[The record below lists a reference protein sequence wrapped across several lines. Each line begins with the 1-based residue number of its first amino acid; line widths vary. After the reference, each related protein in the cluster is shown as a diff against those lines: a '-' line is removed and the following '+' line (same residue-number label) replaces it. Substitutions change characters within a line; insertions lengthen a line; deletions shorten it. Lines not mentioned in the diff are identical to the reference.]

1 MNIPAVPKP
10 DVPAFIDKV
19 VVQIQDGLKAKLPW
33 LNYSFG
39 RAQKLVTLKDKQNYF
54 YPGVHI
60 GKGTYINVL
69 PDQKLG
75 NYSFIVVDDP
85 QSVDFRPN
93 TQNNVKVKYSI
104 IFWFNLNK
112 IFPGVQDRNT
122 EALKEQI
129 VRVITRELHL
139 TTGRIDIRQ
148 IFEQPEN
155 VYKGYSLKEIDSQY
169 MMQPYGGMRFEGEM
183 LFMEGGC

>member
-19 VVQIQDGLKAKLPW
+19 VVQIQDSLKAKLPW

-75 NYSFIVVDDP
+75 NYSFFIIEDP
-85 QSVDFRPN
+85 QNVDFRVHSSS
-93 TQNNVKVKYSI
+93 NVKLKYAI
-104 IFWFNLNK
+104 VFWFNLSK

-122 EALKEQI
+122 EALKAQI
-129 VRVITRELHL
+129 IKILTRELFL

-155 VYKGYSLKEIDSQY
+155 IYKGYSLKEIDSQY
-169 MMQPYGGMRFEGEM
+169 MMQPYGGIRFEGEM
-183 LFMEGGC
+183 IFMEGGC

>member
-1 MNIPAVPKP
+1 MNIPLVPKP
-10 DVPAFIDKV
+10 EDPAFIDKL
-19 VVQIQDGLKAKLPW
+19 VVQIQDGLKAKLSW

-39 RAQKLVTLKDKQNYF
+39 RAQKLVTLKGKQNYF
-54 YPGVHI
+54 YPGIHI
-60 GKGTYINVL
+60 GKGAYINVL

-75 NYSFIVVDDP
+75 NYSFLMVDDP

-104 IFWFNLNK
+104 VFWFNLDK
-112 IFPGVQDRNT
+112 IFPGEKDRNT

-129 VRVITRELHL
+129 VKVITRELRL

-155 VYKGYSLKEIDSQY
+155 IYKGYSLKEIDSQY

>member
-1 MNIPAVPKP
+1 
-10 DVPAFIDKV
+10 
-19 VVQIQDGLKAKLPW
+19 
-33 LNYSFG
+33 
-39 RAQKLVTLKDKQNYF
+39 
-54 YPGVHI
+54 
-60 GKGTYINVL
+60 
-69 PDQKLG
+69 
-75 NYSFIVVDDP
+75 
-85 QSVDFRPN
+85 VDFRPN

-104 IFWFNLNK
+104 VFWFNLDK
-112 IFPGVQDRNT
+112 IFPGKKDRNT
-122 EALKEQI
+122 ESLKEQI
-129 VRVITRELHL
+129 VRVITRELRL

>member
-39 RAQKLVTLKDKQNYF
+39 RAQKLVTTKEGKNYF
-54 YPGVHI
+54 YPAVHI

-69 PDQKLG
+69 PDQELG
-75 NYSFIVVDDP
+75 NYSFFTIDDP
-85 QSVDFRPN
+85 QEIDFN
-93 TQNNVKVKYSI
+93 AHAFNNIKSKFALV
-104 IFWFNLNK
+104 FWFNLNK

-122 EALKEQI
+122 EAIKAQI
-129 VRVITRELHL
+129 IELLTRGIHL
-139 TTGRIDIRQ
+139 TEGRINIRQ

-155 VYKGYSLKEIDSQY
+155 IYKGYSLKEVDSQY
-169 MMQPYGGMRFEGEM
+169 MMQPFAGLRFEGEM

>member
-19 VVQIQDGLKAKLPW
+19 VVQVQDALKAQLPW

-39 RAQKLVTLKDKQNYF
+39 RAQKLATLKDKQSYF

-60 GKGTYINVL
+60 GKGAYINVL
-69 PDQKLG
+69 PDQNLG
-75 NYSFIVVDDP
+75 NYSFFIIEDP

-93 TQNNVKVKYSI
+93 TQNNVKVEYSI

-129 VRVITRELHL
+129 VRVITRELRL
-139 TTGRIDIRQ
+139 TSGRIDIRQ

-155 VYKGYSLKEIDSQY
+155 IYKGYSLKEIDSQY
-169 MMQPYGGMRFEGEM
+169 MMQPYGGIRFEGEI

>member
-19 VVQIQDGLKAKLPW
+19 VVQIQTVLKAKLPW

-39 RAQKLVTLKDKQNYF
+39 RAQKMVTLKNNQNYF

-60 GKGTYINVL
+60 GRGTYINVF
-69 PDQKLG
+69 PDQELG
-75 NYSFIVVDDP
+75 NYSFLIVEDP

-93 TQNNVKVKYSI
+93 TQNNVRVKYSI

-129 VRVITRELHL
+129 VGVITRELRLH
-139 TTGRIDIRQ
+139 TGRIDLRQ

-155 VYKGYSLKEIDSQY
+155 IYKGYSLKEIDSQY